1 MKKDIELVVE
11 ENSLLL
17 EYLLSKLNKSRK
29 EIKSLLKYGNIYV
42 NGKSTT
48 KYDHKLYV
56 GQKITIRQNKVNNKL
71 LDIMYE
77 DENIIVINKPY
88 GLLSIST
95 DNEKDNTAYK
105 IVMEYLK
112 FNNPNS
118 KVFVVHRLDRDTS
131 GILLFAKNE
140 RAKHLLQNNWDNIVK
155 KRSYIAVVEGNV
167 EHDSDTITSW
177 LKEVNMMVYS
187 SHKGDGKKAVT
198 HYKKLKSNDKY
209 SLLEINIDT
218 GRKNQIRVHMK
229 DINHPIIGDKKY
241 GSEINPIKRLGLHAN
256 KLEFIN
262 PINKV
267 LMKFESDIP
276 NEFLRLF

>member
-17 EYLLSKLNKSRK
+17 EFLLKLNKSRK
-29 EIKSLLKYGNIYV
+29 EIKSLLKYGNIYI

-48 KYDHKLYV
+48 QYDHKLFI
-56 GQKITIRQNKVNNKL
+56 GQKITIRQSKVNNKL

-105 IVMEYLK
+105 MVMEYLK

-118 KVFVVHRLDRDTS
+118 KVFIVHRLDRDTS

-140 RAKHLLQNNWDNIVK
+140 KIKHMLQNNWDSIVK
-155 KRSYIAVVEGNV
+155 KRTYIAVVEGNV
-167 EHDSDTITSW
+167 EKNSDTITSW
-177 LKEVNMMVYS
+177 LKEVNLMVYS
-187 SHKGDGKKAVT
+187 SSKGEGQKAVT

-209 SLLEINIDT
+209 SLLEINIET

-229 DINHPIIGDKKY
+229 DINHSIIGDKKY
-241 GSEINPIKRLGLHAN
+241 GSNINPIKRLALHAN
-256 KLEFIN
+256 TLEFIN
-262 PINKV
+262 PINKE
-267 LMKFESDIP
+267 LMRFESDIP
-276 NEFLRLF
+276 NEFLKLF